1 MKNYTDETFLKG
13 FVPALTKLLW
23 AGETTYDKQKANAEL
38 IVRNDF
44 VARGYNIAFI
54 QVPLI
59 LRESEVITEDELTP
73 AVNDEVTRLRYVYSV
88 TTFTAGGT
96 KTITLQGCNT
106 EDGTYTDL
114 NTFTITAVT
123 TTDATGYIS
132 DVYKYYKLS
141 TVVTAGTL
149 DFAFKLVESSYD
161 LFFAYKWLE
170 LILMDSYK
178 NENDQFFLKMLEFR
192 NLYNELWNNVS
203 INEDTNED
211 GELNEDESDNHIT
224 LAP

>member
-23 AGETTYDKQKANAEL
+23 AGETTYNAQKEKAEL

-44 VARGYNIAFI
+44 IARGYNLAFI

-59 LRESEVITEDELTP
+59 LRESEVITEDETTA
-73 AVNDEVTRLRYVYSV
+73 AVEDTVTRLRYVYSV
-88 TTFTAGGT
+88 PTWTTGGT

-106 EDGTYTDL
+106 EDGDYTNL

-132 DVYKYYKLS
+132 DVYKYYKLDTS
-141 TVVTAGTL
+141 MTTGTL
-149 DFAFKLVESSYD
+149 DFTFKLVESTYD

-203 INEDTNED
+203 INEDVNED
-211 GELNEDESDNHIT
+211 GELNDDESETQIT